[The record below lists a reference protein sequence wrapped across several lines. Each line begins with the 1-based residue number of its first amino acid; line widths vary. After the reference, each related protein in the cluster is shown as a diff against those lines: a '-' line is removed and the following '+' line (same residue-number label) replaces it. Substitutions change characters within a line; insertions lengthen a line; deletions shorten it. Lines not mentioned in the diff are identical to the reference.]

1 MATRWF
7 GAPVQRLEDPRL
19 LRGKGTYVDDIE
31 LPQLLHAALLR
42 SPHAHAK
49 IANIDASAA
58 MALPGVYL
66 VLTAVDLGEVLEPS
80 PLLVPHAALEQP
92 RTQLPL
98 ALDEVRYVGE
108 AVAMVVAESRYLAED
123 ALDLID
129 VDYEPLPV
137 VHSLDVA
144 TREDAPLVHADVP
157 GNVAAHLVQQV
168 GDPDAIFASAPHVLR
183 ESLLIDRGAAMPMEC
198 RGIVAQWDALEEKLT
213 CWISTQ
219 APIPIRNGLAAIFHL
234 PEHKVRVVA
243 PDVGGG
249 FGTKIMMFYPE
260 EILTPFAARLL
271 GRPVKW
277 IEDRRE
283 HFISANQERSQEHE
297 VEYAFDEQGT
307 LLAVRDRFLHDAGA
321 YTPYGIIVPI
331 ITACTL
337 PGPYRL
343 RHYASEFTVL
353 YTNKVPVSPYR
364 GAGRPHAVFVME
376 RVMDGIAR
384 ELQLDR
390 LEVRERNFIAPD
402 EFPWD
407 VGLVYQDGGPTK
419 YDSGNYQAGLEK
431 LKALLD
437 YEHFHEQQASARAQG
452 RYLGIGIGCYVEG
465 TGIGP
470 YEGALVSVESDGR
483 VHATT
488 GVTSQGQAHATTL
501 AQIVAEQLGVAI
513 QDVMVTTGDTHAFSW
528 GVGTYASR
536 SATVAGSAMHLA
548 ARKVREKAQQVAAE
562 LFEAAPE
569 DIELAVGK
577 VFVRDA
583 PHRALTLGQV
593 AISANPLRYA
603 YGENARKLMGMKLA
617 GPRPGPALPE
627 ERGAPGLEASAYY
640 SPPHGSFASGVHGA
654 IIEVDL
660 TTGQVSFLKYAAVH
674 DCGRLIN
681 PTIVEGQVHGGVA
694 QGIGG
699 AFYERLVYDETGQL
713 SNASFMDYLLPTAA
727 EVPPIV
733 VDHVET
739 PSPLNPLGVKGAGEA
754 GVIPVAALFASA
766 IDDALAPFGVRI
778 REMPLHPCR
787 LYELLQEARSQGK

>member
-19 LRGKGTYVDDIE
+19 LRGRGNYVDDID
-31 LPQLLHAALLR
+31 LPEMLHAAVLR
-42 SPHAHAK
+42 STHARAR
-49 IANIDASAA
+49 IISIDASAA
-58 MALPGVYL
+58 WSLPGVHL
-66 VLTAVDLGEVLEPS
+66 VLTAQDLGEVLEPS
-80 PLLVPHAALEQP
+80 PLLVPHAALTQP

-98 ALDEVRYVGE
+98 ARDAVRYVGE
-108 AVAMVVAESRYLAED
+108 AVALVVADNRYIAED

-129 VDYEPLPV
+129 VEYEPFPV
-137 VHSLDVA
+137 VHNLEVA
-144 TREDAPLVHADVP
+144 SATDGPLVHDDVP
-157 GNVAAHLVQQV
+157 GNVAAHLAQTV
-168 GDPDAIFASAPHVLR
+168 GDPDSVFASAPHVIR
-183 ESLLIDRGAAMPMEC
+183 ETLLMDRGAAMPMEC
-198 RGIVAQWDALEEKLT
+198 RGVVARWDAQDSMLT

-219 APIPIRNGLAAIFHL
+219 GPLPIRNGLAAIFHL

-260 EILTPFAARLL
+260 EVLIPFVAMQL

-283 HFISANQERSQEHE
+283 HFISANQERSQLHE
-297 VEYAFDEQGT
+297 VEYAFDDRGI
-307 LLAVRDRFLHDAGA
+307 LLAVRDSFLHDAGA

-343 RHYASEFTVL
+343 RHYSSEFTVL

-376 RVMDGIAR
+376 RIMDRIAR
-384 ELQLDR
+384 ELHLDR
-390 LEVRERNFIAPD
+390 LEVRSRNFISPD

-419 YDSGNYQAGLEK
+419 YDSGDYQAGLDK
-431 LKALLD
+431 LKPLLD
-437 YEHFHEQQASARAQG
+437 YDNFPALQAQARSEG
-452 RYLGIGIGCYVEG
+452 RYLGIGVGAYVEG

-470 YEGALVSVESDGR
+470 YEGAMVRVESDGR
-483 VHATT
+483 VFVST
-488 GVTSQGQAHATTL
+488 GVTTQGQAHMTTF
-501 AQIVAEQLGVAI
+501 AQIVADQLGIAPD
-513 QDVMVTTGDTHAFSW
+513 DVLVTTGDTQAFNW

-536 SATVAGSAMHLA
+536 AATVAGSAIHIA
-548 ARKVREKAQQVAAE
+548 AVKVREKAKLVAAD

-569 DIELAVGK
+569 DIELADGK

-603 YGENARKLMGMKLA
+603 YGENARKLMSMKLA

-627 ERGAPGLEASAYY
+627 ERGGPGLEASGFY
-640 SPPHGSFASGVHGA
+640 SPPHGSFASGIHGA
-654 IIEVDL
+654 IIEVDPV
-660 TTGQVSFLKYAAVH
+660 TCNVTFVKYAAVH
-674 DCGRLIN
+674 DCGRIIN
-681 PTIVEGQVHGGVA
+681 PMVVEGQVHGGVA

-699 AFYERLVYDETGQL
+699 AFFERLVYNEEGQII
-713 SNASFMDYLLPTAA
+713 NASFMDYLLPTAA
-727 EVPPIV
+727 EVPPLL

-754 GVIPVAALFASA
+754 GVIPVPALFASA
-766 IDDALAPFGVRI
+766 IDDALSPFGIRI
-778 REMPLHPCR
+778 REMPLHPSR
-787 LYELLQEARSQGK
+787 LYELLQEAKEAQ

>member
-7 GAPVQRLEDPRL
+7 GARVQRIEDPRL
-19 LRGKGTYVDDIE
+19 LRGKGTYVDDID
-31 LPQLLHAALLR
+31 LPEMLHAGFLR
-42 SPHAHAK
+42 STHARAR
-49 IANIDASAA
+49 ILNIDTSAA
-58 MALPGVYL
+58 RVLPGVHL
-66 VLTAVDLGEVLEPS
+66 VLTASDLGEVLEPS
-80 PLLVPHAALEQP
+80 PLLVPHHALTQP

-98 ALDEVRYVGE
+98 ALNEVHYVGE
-108 AVAMVVAESRYLAED
+108 AVAMVVADSRYIAED

-129 VDYEPLPV
+129 VEYDPLPV
-137 VHSLDVA
+137 VHSLEVA
-144 TREDAPLVHADVP
+144 SAKDAPLVHADVP
-157 GNVAAHLVQQV
+157 DNIAAHLVQVV
-168 GDPDAIFASAPHVLR
+168 GDPDTVFASAPHVER
-183 ESLLIDRGAAMPMEC
+183 ETLLMDRGAAMPMEC
-198 RGIVAQWDALEEKLT
+198 RGVLARWDEYEGMLT

-219 APIPIRNGLAAIFHL
+219 GPIPIRNGLAAIFHL
-234 PEHKVRVVA
+234 PEHKVRVIA

-260 EILTPFAARLL
+260 EILTPFAAIRL

-283 HFISANQERSQEHE
+283 HFISANQERSQIHE
-297 VEYAFDEQGT
+297 VEYAFDDQGI
-307 LLAVRDRFLHDAGA
+307 LLAVRDKFLHDTGA

-343 RHYASEFTVL
+343 KDYYSEFTVL

-376 RVMDGIAR
+376 RIMDRIAK
-384 ELQLDR
+384 ELNMDR
-390 LEVRERNFIAPD
+390 AEVRSRNFISPD

-419 YDSGNYQAGLEK
+419 YDSGNYQAGLDK

-437 YEHFHEQQASARAQG
+437 YDNFPAMQAEARKQG

-470 YEGALVSVESDGR
+470 YEGARVRVESDGR
-483 VHATT
+483 VFAAT
-488 GVTSQGQAHATTL
+488 GVTTQGQAHFTTF
-501 AQIVAEQLGVAI
+501 AQIVADQLGVNPR
-513 QDVMVTTGDTHAFSW
+513 DVLVTTGDTQAFNW

-536 SATVAGSAMHLA
+536 AATIAGSAMHLA
-548 ARKVREKAQQVAAE
+548 AVKVREKAKRVAAD
-562 LFEAAPE
+562 LFEASPD
-569 DIELAVGK
+569 DIELANGK
-577 VFVRDA
+577 VFVKDA

-603 YGENARKLMGMKLA
+603 YGENARKLMSMNLA
-617 GPRPGPALPE
+617 GPRPGPALLP
-627 ERGAPGLEASAYY
+627 ERGGPGLEATEFY

-654 IIEVDL
+654 IIQVDPK
-660 TTGQVSFLKYAAVH
+660 TGMVTFVKYAAVH
-674 DCGRLIN
+674 DCGRVIN
-681 PTIVEGQVHGGVA
+681 PIVVEGQVHGGVA

-699 AFYERLVYDETGQL
+699 AFFERLVYDEEGQL
-713 SNASFMDYLLPTAA
+713 INASFMDYLLPTAA
-727 EVPPIV
+727 EIPPII

-754 GVIPVAALFASA
+754 GVIPVPALFASA
-766 IDDALAPFGVRI
+766 IDDALTPFGVRV

-787 LYELLQEARSQGK
+787 LYELLKESKG

>member
-7 GAPVQRLEDPRL
+7 GARVQRIEDPRL
-19 LRGKGTYVDDIE
+19 LRGKGTYVDDID
-31 LPQLLHAALLR
+31 LPEMLHAGFLR
-42 SPHAHAK
+42 STHARAR
-49 IANIDASAA
+49 ILNIDTSAA
-58 MALPGVYL
+58 RVLPGVHL
-66 VLTAVDLGEVLEPS
+66 VLTASDLGEVLEPS
-80 PLLVPHAALEQP
+80 PLLVPHHALTQP

-98 ALDEVRYVGE
+98 ALNEVHYVGE
-108 AVAMVVAESRYLAED
+108 AVAMVVADSRYIAED

-129 VDYEPLPV
+129 VEYDPLPV
-137 VHSLDVA
+137 VHSLEVA
-144 TREDAPLVHADVP
+144 SAKDAPLVHADVP
-157 GNVAAHLVQQV
+157 DNIAAHLVQVV
-168 GDPDAIFASAPHVLR
+168 GDPDTVFASAPHVER
-183 ESLLIDRGAAMPMEC
+183 ETLLMDRGAAMPMEC
-198 RGIVAQWDALEEKLT
+198 RGVLARWDEYEGMLT

-219 APIPIRNGLAAIFHL
+219 GPIPIRNGLAAIFHL
-234 PEHKVRVVA
+234 PEHKVRVIA

-260 EILTPFAARLL
+260 EILTPFAAIRL

-283 HFISANQERSQEHE
+283 HFISANQERSQIHE
-297 VEYAFDEQGT
+297 VEYAFDDQGI
-307 LLAVRDRFLHDAGA
+307 LLAVRDKFLHDTGA

-343 RHYASEFTVL
+343 KDYYSEFTVL

-376 RVMDGIAR
+376 RIMDRIAK
-384 ELQLDR
+384 ELNMDR
-390 LEVRERNFIAPD
+390 AEVRSRNFISPD

-419 YDSGNYQAGLEK
+419 YDSGNYQAGLDK

-437 YEHFHEQQASARAQG
+437 YDNFPAMQAEARKQG

-470 YEGALVSVESDGR
+470 YEGAQVRVESDGR
-483 VHATT
+483 VFAAT
-488 GVTSQGQAHATTL
+488 GVTTQGQAHFTTF
-501 AQIVAEQLGVAI
+501 AQIVADQLGVNPR
-513 QDVMVTTGDTHAFSW
+513 DVLVTTGDTQAFNW

-536 SATVAGSAMHLA
+536 AATIAGSAMHLA
-548 ARKVREKAQQVAAE
+548 AVKVREKAKRVAAD
-562 LFEAAPE
+562 LFEASPD
-569 DIELAVGK
+569 DIELANGK
-577 VFVRDA
+577 VFVKDA

-603 YGENARKLMGMKLA
+603 YGENARKLMSMNLA
-617 GPRPGPALPE
+617 GPRPGPALLP
-627 ERGAPGLEASAYY
+627 ERGGPGLEATEFY

-654 IIEVDL
+654 IIQVDPK
-660 TTGQVSFLKYAAVH
+660 TGMVTFVKYAAVH
-674 DCGRLIN
+674 DCGRVIN
-681 PTIVEGQVHGGVA
+681 PIVVEGQVHGGVA

-699 AFYERLVYDETGQL
+699 AFFERLVYDEEGQL
-713 SNASFMDYLLPTAA
+713 INASFMDYLLPTAA
-727 EVPPIV
+727 EIPPII

-754 GVIPVAALFASA
+754 GVIPVPALFASA
-766 IDDALAPFGVRI
+766 IDDALTPFGVRV

-787 LYELLQEARSQGK
+787 LYELLKESKG